1 MVFLKHSA
9 VSWNWSLICPSLQ
22 GHPFWW
28 DTGVSQ
34 QRGRHSIAE
43 GFIVL
48 WQVFI
53 DYPRCQI
60 HLWNVQVNTLHWCS
74 TGSWRKKIKKIL
86 KLHYLMHFSCTP
98 NVLESSRD
106 VKHSF
111 FKPQVFGP
119 YSVTTWNLKTTYYPH
134 QSLDEPKILKSQCLK
149 HTQLQGYL
157 PTPISTE
164 INWWIFLTRLKWM
177 VKQRP
182 FSHAWRNH
190 PDAEDWMLLPI
201 LLIL

>member
-1 MVFLKHSA
+1 
-9 VSWNWSLICPSLQ
+9 
-22 GHPFWW
+22 
-28 DTGVSQ
+28 
-34 QRGRHSIAE
+34 
-43 GFIVL
+43 
-48 WQVFI
+48 
-53 DYPRCQI
+53 
-60 HLWNVQVNTLHWCS
+60 
-74 TGSWRKKIKKIL
+74 
-86 KLHYLMHFSCTP
+86 MHFSCTP

-111 FKPQVFGP
+111 FNPQVFGP

-134 QSLDEPKILKSQCLK
+134 QSQDEPKILKSQCLK

-177 VKQRP
+177 LKQRP

-201 LLIL
+201 LLIPNKLYSHVIQNPNSYCPWSSKRETWCSQVLLSDFQK